1 MFTFSTN
8 SVWSIQPRLFPHLD
22 KESDIRWGM
31 RKRFNRKG
39 FFGDHANF
47 MVDFLERRNRGCR
60 LPVMAG
66 SSGRSNSS
74 FHDRFPEVTGA
85 LDRRRLRL
93 RENGGFLM
101 NNVTDIAMN
110 EPRPEARL
118 LRPELEKLA
127 AVTHP
132 THASVDAKI
141 DRCIALVESRAFV
154 RECMRRG
161 MQPAFSQPVMTFSTL
176 SELESHF
183 SDAIALVFLCL
194 ADTRHEECAR
204 TLKILSDLNPSIPV
218 VVHATVND
226 IDLAKTAI
234 NFGAKGYIPCTE
246 NFEMVNEAVRF
257 ILAGGTYIPVDYL
270 FDCGPG
276 SPRAT
281 QGSPLTD
288 TLTERERSV
297 VKALQ
302 EGKSN
307 KIIAYKLGLSE
318 GTVKVH
324 LRNIMRKLKAKN
336 RTEVA
341 IKSQTLIIVDRVGPT

>member
-1 MFTFSTN
+1 
-8 SVWSIQPRLFPHLD
+8 
-22 KESDIRWGM
+22 
-31 RKRFNRKG
+31 
-39 FFGDHANF
+39 
-47 MVDFLERRNRGCR
+47 
-60 LPVMAG
+60 
-66 SSGRSNSS
+66 
-74 FHDRFPEVTGA
+74 
-85 LDRRRLRL
+85 
-93 RENGGFLM
+93 M

-127 AVTHP
+127 AVTH
-132 THASVDAKI
+132 HNYASVDVKI

-161 MQPAFSQPVMTFSTL
+161 MQTAFSQRVITFSTL

-204 TLKILSDLNPSIPV
+204 ILKILSDLNPSIPV
-218 VVHATVND
+218 VVYATVD
-226 IDLAKTAI
+226 GIDLARTAI
-234 NFGAKGYIPCTE
+234 HFGAKGYIPSTE
-246 NFEMVNEAVRF
+246 NFEMVNEVVRF

-307 KIIAYKLGLSE
+307 KVIAYKLGLSE

-341 IKSQTLIIVDRVGPT
+341 IKSQTMHIDNEQTFSRL